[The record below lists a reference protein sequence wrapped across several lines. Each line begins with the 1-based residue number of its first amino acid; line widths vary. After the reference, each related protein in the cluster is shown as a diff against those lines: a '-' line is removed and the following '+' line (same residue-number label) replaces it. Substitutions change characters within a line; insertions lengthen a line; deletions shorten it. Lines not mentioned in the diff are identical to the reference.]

1 MDRKLGAHPV
11 GHSHE
16 GILNEARGEVKS
28 TRSMRMERPELTQWV
43 VKTERQV

>member
-16 GILNEARGEVKS
+16 GILNEAHDEIKS
-28 TRSMRMERPELTQWV
+28 ARSMRMVWPELAQWV
-43 VKTERQV
+43 VKTERKV

>member
-16 GILNEARGEVKS
+16 GILNEAKS